1 MASVHDVINAF
12 RDSRST
18 AEQGTQFEQLM
29 VRWFELDPTLNE
41 QYDQVWRWPDWPGR
55 HNHGDN
61 GIDIVAHVAETG
73 DEFGTPDEFAA
84 IQCKF
89 YDPEHHLAKQDI
101 DSFFTESGKAPFTRR
116 VIISTTDKW
125 GKNAEAALEGQQ
137 IPVTRISM
145 KDLED
150 SPVSWDIAWPQN
162 TLQVDLTPKK
172 PHELRPHQ
180 TEAVDAVFRGWGD
193 STTGTTTDRGKLIMA
208 CGTGKTFTSLK
219 IAERLAQD
227 LGGKARI
234 LFAVPSISLLSQTLR
249 EWNAQ
254 STLDMRSFAVC
265 SDNKVSRAAED
276 MSSGDV
282 IIPVTTDGKVLAE
295 KLAGHRRRAKGLTV
309 VFTTYQ
315 SLPSIH
321 EAQAAGADA
330 FDLVICDEAHRTTG
344 VTVDGEDASNFVK
357 VHDPDFI
364 RSAKRLYMT
373 ATPRLFD
380 DTTKSKAGE
389 HSAEIVSMDDLD
401 TFGPEFHR
409 LSFGEAVDRGLLT
422 DYKVL
427 VLTVDESVMAGKLQ
441 GSLSTDGE
449 LSLDDAS
456 KIVGCWNGLAK
467 RAGTAPD
474 GSTFSPGEIPMR
486 RAVAFA
492 KDIKSSKQVAEMFPQ
507 VVSAYQDLLN
517 EQEDEGH
524 TIEVT
529 NRDLRCEVHHVDGT
543 FNALQR
549 NEELTW
555 LKAPVAD
562 DECRI
567 LTNARCLS
575 EGVDVPA
582 LDAVLFLHP
591 RNSVVD
597 VVQSVGRVM
606 RKSEG
611 KDYGYIILPVAVPAG
626 VSPSAALDNNRRF
639 KTVWQVLNALRAHD
653 ERFNAMVNSIALNAK
668 EPQKNGKE
676 SDRLLGGHVGP
687 TSEDESLDRNAEG
700 SASSKDADTANQM
713 ALFALS
719 EWTQAIYTRIVDK
732 VGTRTYWE
740 DWAADVADIV
750 DRLITRITAVYE
762 DTGSRSVMRRRFD
775 AFIQGLKDNLNDSV
789 DFQAAVSMLAQH
801 LITKPVFDA
810 LFEGQNFAEHNPVSK
825 VMQKMVD
832 ALNDYGLESETAGL
846 EKFYASVRVRASEV
860 SSAEG
865 KQQVIA
871 ELYEKFFRIGFK
883 AQSDALGIVYTPV
896 EIVDFILRAA
906 DTASRDAFGKGLTDE
921 GVHILDGFTGTGT
934 FMTRLL
940 QSGLIRPEDLARKYA
955 CELHANELMLLA
967 YYIAAVNIE
976 ATYHA
981 LVREPGQGPADQAY
995 EPFPGIVMADT
1006 FQISE
1011 NNDELDLEVFPA
1023 NNERIEAQLAAP
1035 INVIVGNPP
1044 YSVGQTS
1051 ANDLNAN
1058 LKYPTLD
1065 ARIADTY
1072 AKYSTATNKNSLYDS
1087 YLRAFRWATDRIG
1100 DQGVV
1105 AFVSNGGWIDGNTA
1119 DGIRLS
1125 LAEDYSRIYVY
1136 NLRGNQRTAG
1146 ELSRMEGGKVFGSGS
1161 RNTIA
1166 IWVGVKDPTHTGP
1179 CKVFYKDIG
1188 DYLSRE
1194 EKLSLVSKATLE
1206 NLDWAPVTPNTQGDW
1221 VNQRS
1226 EDFAAWP
1233 VIGSKTVD
1241 SETPRVFNIYT
1252 RGLETS
1258 RDAWVYNFSRAGLVE
1273 HVTALINNYNS
1284 ACHDF
1289 TMWREDHGLKKA
1301 KESDVTTFLQE
1312 HPEHADPT
1320 KIKWSSSLKQ
1330 RLSRGQDIEFSTE
1343 ALADSLYR
1351 PFQKQYVYFHP
1362 ALNHRQGE
1370 LNDMFPTPHPEN
1382 TGFYVVGAGSDKP
1395 FSLLTSTYLP
1405 DLALWG
1411 SSSGQFFPRWTYEKA
1426 EPESGA
1432 LDLFAASSDENDVDA
1447 DGYRRIDNITDE
1459 ILSIYQQTL
1468 GEDISK
1474 DDIFHFV
1481 YGQLHDPAY
1490 RETYAADLKKML
1502 PHIETPTDRSR
1513 FDALA
1518 TAGQQLM
1525 DLHINFE
1532 TVDPYPLTVEVK
1544 KTADPED
1551 RETWRV
1557 TKMKWKKTKGVT
1569 DHTTIIYSPKVTI
1582 TGIPEEA
1589 EEYLLGSRSALGW
1602 VIYQWQVST
1611 DTKGKSGI
1619 TNDPN
1624 DWCDEQGNPRYIID
1638 LIGRVTTVAVE
1649 TQRIISGLTTINATT
1664 DVSTE
1669 NGIDA

>member
-1 MASVHDVINAF
+1 MASVHDVIDAF
-12 RDSRST
+12 RTSRST
-18 AEQGTQFEQLM
+18 SERGTQFEQLM
-29 VRWFELDPTLNE
+29 VRWFELDPTLHE
-41 QYDQVWRWPDWPGR
+41 QYDKVWRWPDWPGR

-61 GIDIVAHVAETG
+61 GIDIVAHVRETG
-73 DEFGTPDEFAA
+73 PDFGSDDEFAA
-84 IQCKF
+84 VQCKF
-89 YDPEHHLAKQDI
+89 YDPEHRLAKQDI

-162 TLQVDLTPKK
+162 SLQVDLTPKK

-180 TEAVDAVFRGWGD
+180 SEAVDAVFQGWAEGD
-193 STTGTTTDRGKLIMA
+193 GTTTDRGKLIMA

-219 IAERLAQD
+219 IAERLAGD

-254 STLDMRSFAVC
+254 STVDMRSFAVC
-265 SDNKVSRAAED
+265 SDNKVSRATED
-276 MSSGDV
+276 MSTEDV
-282 IIPVTTDGKVLAE
+282 IIPVTTDGTVLAE
-295 KLAGHRRRAKGLTV
+295 RLGGHRRRAKGLTV

-315 SLPSIH
+315 SLPAIH
-321 EAQAAGADA
+321 EAQQHGADA
-330 FDLVICDEAHRTTG
+330 FDLIICDEAHRTTG
-344 VTVDGEDASNFVK
+344 VTLDGEDASNFVK

-380 DTTKSKAGE
+380 DTTKSKAEE

-427 VLTVDESVMAGKLQ
+427 VLTVDDSVMAGKLQ
-441 GSLSTDGE
+441 GSLATDGE
-449 LSLDDAS
+449 LNLDDAS

-474 GSTFSPGEIPMR
+474 GSSFSPGEIPMR

-507 VVSAYQDLLN
+507 VVTAYQDLLN
-517 EQEDEGH
+517 EQEDKGHNIEG
-524 TIEVT
+524 T

-591 RNSVVD
+591 RSSVVD

-606 RKSEG
+606 RKAEG

-626 VSPSAALDNNRRF
+626 ISPAAALGENRRF

-676 SDRLLGGHVGP
+676 SNRLLGGHIGP
-687 TSEDESLDRNAEG
+687 TSDEESGNDNAADKQE
-700 SASSKDADTANQM
+700 ADAGATNQM
-713 ALFALS
+713 ALALS

-750 DRLITRITAVYE
+750 DRLITRITAVYNE
-762 DTGSRSVMRRRFD
+762 TGNRSVMRRRFD
-775 AFIQGLKDNLNDSV
+775 TFVQGLRDNLNESV
-789 DFQAAVSMLAQH
+789 SVADAVSMLAQH

-825 VMQKMVD
+825 VMQTMVE

-860 SSAEG
+860 QSAEG

-906 DTASRDAFGKGLTDE
+906 DTASRDAFGKGLTDK

-981 LVREPGQGPADQAY
+981 LTREPGQGADTQDY

-1011 NNDELDLEVFPA
+1011 NGDELDLEVFPA

-1058 LKYPTLD
+1058 MKYPTLD
-1065 ARIADTY
+1065 ARIEGTY
-1072 AKYSTATNKNSLYDS
+1072 AKYSTATLKRSLYDS
-1087 YLRAFRWATDRIG
+1087 YVRAFRWATDRIG
-1100 DQGVV
+1100 DQGIV
-1105 AFVSNGGWIDGNTA
+1105 AFVANGGWIDGNTA

-1125 LAEDYSRIYVY
+1125 LAEDYSRIYIY
-1136 NLRGNQRTAG
+1136 NLRGNARTSG
-1146 ELSRMEGGKVFGSGS
+1146 ELRKKEKGNVFGSGA
-1161 RNTIA
+1161 RTTIA
-1166 IWVGVKDPTHTGP
+1166 IWVGVKDPAHVSA
-1179 CKVFYKDIG
+1179 CEVFYKDIG

-1194 EKLSLVSKATLE
+1194 EKLSMVSKATLE
-1206 NLDWAPVTPNTQGDW
+1206 KLDWTPITPNPHGDW

-1226 EDFAAWP
+1226 DDFATCP
-1233 VIGSKTVD
+1233 VLSD
-1241 SETPRVFNIYT
+1241 
-1252 RGLETS
+1252 
-1258 RDAWVYNFSRAGLVE
+1258 
-1273 HVTALINNYNS
+1273 
-1284 ACHDF
+1284 
-1289 TMWREDHGLKKA
+1289 KKN
-1301 KESDVTTFLQE
+1301 ESDVPRFFKTYSAGLKTNRDPWCYASSEDSLRDQVRSMIDQYAAAQEEFVPWCDRNGIENPKETDVTSFLKQ
-1312 HPEHADPT
+1312 HPELTAPGSMSWERSIKQQLASRHGLSEDPVAY
-1320 KIKWSSSLKQ
+1320 
-1330 RLSRGQDIEFSTE
+1330 RCG
-1343 ALADSLYR
+1343 LYR
-1351 PFQKQYVYFHP
+1351 PFQPQHVYFNRQ
-1362 ALNHRQGE
+1362 LNNTIYQ
-1370 LNDMFPTPHPEN
+1370 LPSMFPTPRHKN
-1382 TGFYVVGAGSDKP
+1382 IGLYVVGSGSDVPFGALATNLLPNLHVTGAGS
-1395 FSLLTSTYLP
+1395 
-1405 DLALWG
+1405 G
-1411 SSSGQFFPRWTYEKA
+1411 GQFFPRWTYEKA
-1426 EPESGA
+1426 EPESDA
-1432 LDLFAASSDENDVDA
+1432 LDLFAASSAGDDVDA

-1459 ILSIYQQTL
+1459 ILSIYRQAL
-1468 GEDISK
+1468 GEEITK

-1490 RETYAADLKKML
+1490 RETYTADLKKML
-1502 PHIETPTDRSR
+1502 PHIETPTERSR

-1532 TVDPYPLTVEVK
+1532 TVEPYPLTVDVK
-1544 KTADPED
+1544 KTADPAN

-1569 DHTTIIYSPKVTI
+1569 DHTTIIYNPKVTI

-1589 EEYLLGSRSALGW
+1589 EKYMLGSRSALGW
-1602 VIYQWQVST
+1602 VIDRWQVKT
-1611 DTKGKSGI
+1611 DKASGI

-1624 DWCDEQGNPRYIID
+1624 DWCDEQDNPRYIID

-1649 TQRIISGLTTINATT
+1649 TQKITARLQS
-1664 DVSTE
+1664 
-1669 NGIDA
+1669 